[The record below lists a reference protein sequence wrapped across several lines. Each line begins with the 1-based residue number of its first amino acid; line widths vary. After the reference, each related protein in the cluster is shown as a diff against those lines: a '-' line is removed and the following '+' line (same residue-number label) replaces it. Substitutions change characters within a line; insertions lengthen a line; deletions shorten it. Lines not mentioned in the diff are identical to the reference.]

1 MADVQTGQVWFG
13 RGIYALIAVAIIF
26 AQLLPLDATPGRW
39 APPDM
44 LLAVTLVWVAR
55 RPDLAPWFLVAVIFF
70 LTDLL
75 FQRPPGLWAA
85 LVLIL
90 TEMIRK
96 RSGDIRSTS
105 MAMEWGTV
113 AMGLVAI
120 TLANRFAMA
129 LTMTPQAPLGLVL
142 IQMVLTILAY
152 PVVAV
157 VAHLAFGVRRRQP
170 AGLGERA

>member
-1 MADVQTGQVWFG
+1 MADVQTSHIWFG
-13 RGIYALIAVAIIF
+13 RAVFAGIAFAIIF

-39 APPDM
+39 APPDV
-44 LLAVTLVWVAR
+44 LLAVTMVWVAR
-55 RPDLAPWFLVAVIFF
+55 RPDLAPWFLIALIFF

-90 TEMIRK
+90 TEVIRK
-96 RSGDIRSTS
+96 RSHDIRNMSLG
-105 MAMEWGTV
+105 AEWGMV
-113 AMGLVAI
+113 AIGLLSI
-120 TLANRFAMA
+120 TLANRVAMA
-129 LTMTPQAPLGLVL
+129 LTMTPQAPLGLV
-142 IQMVLTILAY
+142 IMQTILTIGIY
-152 PVVAV
+152 PVIVG